1 MSDERIHYA
10 VRPPPCDDG
19 TSRANRMMKE
29 SRTQGGIGSG
39 VLLVMSAIF
48 ATFTFCWLL
57 VGLLFPFLAVLGLM
71 CFLGA
76 FGFLIAALSGMLGR
90 HRPLLSLVSQVDRGD
105 APYHR
110 PVELYFD
117 DRASLDR
124 AVQSRAGRSALEQA
138 RIIATGG
145 LDLMVAELVAI
156 SDLR

>member
-1 MSDERIHYA
+1 MDVVEFEQRYQVDQLALAEAIPNLQRIA
-10 VRPPPCDDG
+10 
-19 TSRANRMMKE
+19 
-29 SRTQGGIGSG
+29 
-39 VLLVMSAIF
+39 
-48 ATFTFCWLL
+48 
-57 VGLLFPFLAVLGLM
+57 
-71 CFLGA
+71 
-76 FGFLIAALSGMLGR
+76 
-90 HRPLLSLVSQVDRGD
+90 LSLVSQVDRGE